1 MSGSDTLCHSH
12 DSVLVAIDIQG
23 RLASAMPEEDL
34 GPFMQSTSLLLRA
47 AVQLD
52 IPILSTEQY
61 PRGLGETVPEIRRHY
76 PESAGCMTKTG
87 FSCCAAEG
95 FNDSLQRLGRKQ
107 VILAGMET
115 HVCVLQ
121 TALEL
126 KQRGCAVFVAEDAVC
141 ARSRQRTANALA
153 RLRQAGVVVTHSESV
168 LFEWLRDA
176 QHPQFKA
183 VSKLVKEMT
192 S

>member
-1 MSGSDTLCHSH
+1 MSHSGALCHCQ

-23 RLASAMPEEDL
+23 RLASAMPAADL
-34 GPFMQSTSLLLRA
+34 EPFMQSTSVLLRA
-47 AVQLD
+47 AVHLD
-52 IPILSTEQY
+52 IPILGTEQY
-61 PRGLGETVPEIRRHY
+61 PQGLGETLPEIRQHY
-76 PESAGCMTKTG
+76 PASASCMTKTG
-87 FSCCAAEG
+87 FSCCAADG
-95 FNDSLQRLGRKQ
+95 FTASLQRLGRKQ
-107 VILAGMET
+107 VVLAGMET

-126 KQRGCAVFVAEDAVC
+126 KQIGFEVFVAQDSVC
-141 ARSRQRTANALA
+141 ARSRQRTENALA
-153 RLRQAGVVVTHSESV
+153 RLRQAGIIVTHSESV

-183 VSKLVKEMT
+183 VSRLVKELA

>member
-1 MSGSDTLCHSH
+1 MSNSTALCHSH

-23 RLASAMPEEDL
+23 RLASAMPAADL
-34 GPFMQSTSLLLRA
+34 EPFLQSTSVLLRTA
-47 AVQLD
+47 GYLE
-52 IPILSTEQY
+52 IPILATEQY
-61 PRGLGETVPEIRRHY
+61 PQGLGETLPEIRRYY
-76 PESAGCMTKTG
+76 PESTNCVAKTG
-87 FSCCAAEG
+87 FSCCSADG
-95 FNDSLQRLGRKQ
+95 FTDSLRKLDRKQ
-107 VILAGMET
+107 VILTGMET

-126 KQRGCAVFVAEDAVC
+126 KQIGFEVFVAQDGVC
-141 ARSRQRTANALA
+141 ARSQQRTENALA
-153 RLRQAGVVVTHSESV
+153 RLRQAGIIVAHSESM

-183 VSKLVKEMT
+183 VSRLVKELA

>member
-1 MSGSDTLCHSH
+1 MSHGSALCRSH

-23 RLASAMPEEDL
+23 RLASAMPADDL
-34 GPFMQSTSLLLRA
+34 GCFMQSASVLLRA
-47 AVQLD
+47 AVHLD
-52 IPILSTEQY
+52 VPILSTEQY
-61 PRGLGETVPEIRRHY
+61 PQGLGETLPEIRQHY
-76 PESAGCMTKTG
+76 PESASCMTKTG
-87 FSCCAAEG
+87 FSCCAADG
-95 FNDSLQRLGRKQ
+95 FTDSLQRLHRRQ

-121 TALEL
+121 TALDL
-126 KQRGCAVFVAEDAVC
+126 QQRGFEVFVPEDSVC

-153 RLRQAGVVVTHSESV
+153 RLRQAGIVVTHSESV